1 MTEHDDRELRDHF
14 RALRREDAT
23 RVPPFGATLA
33 RARAR
38 GVAVGGH
45 RWAMWLAASAVA
57 VVVALAAAHALRSNG
72 RRSALVDLAAI
83 RWHAP
88 TDFLLA
94 LPGED
99 LLRAVPDLGRA
110 PHFSWRT
117 P

>member
-1 MTEHDDRELRDHF
+1 MTEHDDRELRDRF
-14 RALRREDAT
+14 QALRREDASG
-23 RVPPFGATLA
+23 VPPFGATLA

-38 GVAVGGH
+38 GVGGGGH
-45 RWAMWLAASAVA
+45 RWTGWLAVAAVA
-57 VVVALAAAHALRSNG
+57 VVALAVARMLLSN
-72 RRSALVDLAAI
+72 RRHSALIDLAAV
-83 RWHAP
+83 RWEAP
-88 TDFLLA
+88 TDFLLV